1 MATKRCGSLWTPRK
15 LQDPKQPREEYH
27 LRQAIEER
35 YRQLKCFSDLTHFT
49 SRALSLVVNQVV
61 FVILA
66 YSLLQLYLLRK
77 NRRDLTHK
85 PPPLIRKQLLPSN
98 NYVIVYWHNYYGLFS
113 HLEFMELMTVSLSD
127 EARKKIGAK
136 SRRLPSV
143 PTSMRHLTV
152 LKLE

>member
-1 MATKRCGSLWTPRK
+1 M
-15 LQDPKQPREEYH
+15 
-27 LRQAIEER
+27 
-35 YRQLKCFSDLTHFT
+35 
-49 SRALSLVVNQVV
+49 V

-77 NRRDLTHK
+77 NRRDLTNK

-113 HLEFMELMTVSLSD
+113 HLEFMELMTVRLSD

-136 SRRLPSV
+136 SRRL
-143 PTSMRHLTV
+143 RHELTE
-152 LKLE
+152 LLRNPRPP